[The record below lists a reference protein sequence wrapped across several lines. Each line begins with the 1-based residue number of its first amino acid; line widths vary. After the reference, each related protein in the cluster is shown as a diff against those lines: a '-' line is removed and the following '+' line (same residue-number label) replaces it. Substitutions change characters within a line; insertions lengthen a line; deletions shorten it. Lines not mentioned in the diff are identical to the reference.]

1 MPKRITIKGAGGQ
14 TDLTALADNPDENEI
29 NLFELANAILI
40 RKKII
45 GLTVLAVMLIAA
57 VVVMILPSQFRSSA
71 CILPSGGADEM
82 SELKMLAG
90 FNTGSNIEENS
101 SILFPTILRSQTIQ
115 NGVLAKTYRFNHD
128 GEEKILTLKD
138 YFEIDN
144 PDRLRYA
151 LDGILNVALDKK
163 TAVIGLSLETTYPE
177 FSQKVLDEYL
187 AQLENYN
194 LHTRRSQAKENA
206 LYLGN
211 QITKIKREMTAVEN
225 NLAQFQMVNLDW
237 AGSTDP
243 VTLKELGRLKREVE
257 LKARAYMYLVQ
268 EHETVK
274 FDAQKDVPIVRVLD
288 QPSLPTQR
296 ISPQRTV
303 IVLLSGLITFLTMLI
318 GIIIGEGLKKK
329 EEGPDQEAYQSLR
342 QNIKQAFPRSIQTI
356 NRVKQLANREETTVM
371 I

>member
-14 TDLTALADNPDENEI
+14 TDLTTLADNPAESEI
-29 NLFELANAILI
+29 NLFELANTILK

-45 GLTVLAVMLIAA
+45 GLTVLTVMLIAA

-71 CILPSGGADEM
+71 SILPSGGADEM

-90 FNTGSNIEENS
+90 FKAGSNFEENS

-115 NGVLAKTYRFNHD
+115 NGVIAKTYRFTHD
-128 GEEKILTLKD
+128 GEEKVLTLKD

-144 PDRLRYA
+144 PDRLSKA
-151 LDGILNVALDKK
+151 LDGILYVALDKK

-177 FSQKVLDEYL
+177 FSQKVLTEYL

-211 QITKIKREMTAVEN
+211 QITKIKQEMTAVEN

-243 VTLKELGRLKREVE
+243 ATLKELGRLKREVE
-257 LKARAYMYLVQ
+257 LKSQAYMYLVQ
-268 EHETVK
+268 EYETAK
-274 FDAQKDVPIVRVLD
+274 FDAQKDMPIVRILN
-288 QPSLPTQR
+288 QPSLPT
-296 ISPQRTV
+296 IKTSPRRTV

-318 GIIIGEGLKKK
+318 GIIFGEGLKKK
-329 EEGPDQEAYQSLR
+329 EEGPDQEAYRGLR
-342 QNIKQAFPRSIQTI
+342 QNIRLAFPRSTRTI
-356 NRVKQLANREETTVM
+356 NRVARFVNREETTVN